1 MKSVFIILLN
11 YKSVED
17 TIECVE
23 SLEKINYK
31 SYEIVIVDN
40 NSPDNSYEILKNQ
53 LSHKHHVI
61 QSGKNGGFA
70 FGNNVGIDYAL
81 KRGADYVLLINNDT
95 TVESD
100 FLEELII
107 SIERDENYGLATGL
121 MLNYYQ
127 QDTIWFNGGVLDY
140 NKFYGYHLNEGH
152 KLSIVQKENDF
163 YEEKEISFATGC
175 LMLIKAE
182 VFRKIGYLPEG
193 YFMYYEDVDFCA
205 KLAENGYKIIYNPR
219 SVIYHKIS
227 NSSGESESPF
237 AIEWNTRNRL
247 KFMMKYKNK
256 VSYGRYIRFVTFF
269 YITRVIKY
277 LQYLIKGRNDK
288 AKALIKGLSG

>member
-17 TIECVE
+17 TIECVK

-193 YFMYYEDVDFCA
+193 YFMYYEDVDFCVMV
-205 KLAENGYKIIYNPR
+205 KNNGYKIIYN
-219 SVIYHKIS
+219 SKSKIYHKVS
-227 NSSGESESPF
+227 ASSGEEESPF
-237 AIEWNTRNRL
+237 AIEWNTRNRM
-247 KFMMKYKNK
+247 KFYKKYKDLGSNK
-256 VSYGRYIRFVTFF
+256 IKGVFPIFF
-269 YITRVIKY
+269 YTTRLLKCTKY
-277 LQYLIKGRNDK
+277 LKEKRIDKIKSLRRGV
-288 AKALIKGLSG
+288 IG

>member
-11 YKSVED
+11 YKGVED
-17 TIECVE
+17 TLECVE
-23 SLEKINYK
+23 SLEKVNYK

-40 NSPDNSYEILKNQ
+40 NSPDDSYERLKSQ

-61 QSGKNGGFA
+61 KSGKNGGFA

-95 TVESD
+95 TVEPN

-107 SIERDENYGLATGL
+107 SIERDESYGLATGL

-127 QDTIWFNGGVLDY
+127 KDTIWFNGGVLDY
-140 NKFYGYHLNEGH
+140 NKFYGYHLNEGD
-152 KLSIVQKENDF
+152 KLSIVQKEDDF

-182 VFRKIGYLPEG
+182 VFRKIGYLPEE
-193 YFMYYEDVDFCA
+193 YFMYYEDVDFCVMV
-205 KLAENGYKIIYNPR
+205 KNNGYKIIYN
-219 SVIYHKIS
+219 SKSKIYHKVS
-227 NSSGESESPF
+227 ASSGEEESPF
-237 AIEWNTRNRL
+237 AIEWNTRNRM
-247 KFMMKYKNK
+247 KFYKKYKDLGSNK
-256 VSYGRYIRFVTFF
+256 IKGVFPIFF
-269 YITRVIKY
+269 YTTRLLKCTKY
-277 LQYLIKGRNDK
+277 LKEKRIDKIKSLRRG
-288 AKALIKGLSG
+288 IIG